1 LESSPFF
8 SYPNT
13 IKTEK
18 ERIMLV
24 TKPYLRERAVT
35 YARKYAFGQNPI
47 FGNFRGIGGNCTNF
61 VSQCIYAGSC
71 VMNYTPTFGWYYVSL
86 EDRSPS
92 WTGVQFFYNF
102 MIDNKGVGPFGKEAG
117 LDEMEIGDV
126 IQLGNNQDG
135 FYHTLLIVGFE
146 GEDPLVAAQTDDA
159 FARPL
164 STYSYDFS
172 RFIKI
177 LGVRLDVEI
186 KDDCFESVLGGIAII
201 PGATSRAGA

>member
-1 LESSPFF
+1 
-8 SYPNT
+8 
-13 IKTEK
+13 
-18 ERIMLV
+18 MLV
-24 TKPYLRERAVT
+24 TKPYLRERAVV

-86 EDRSPS
+86 DDRSPS

-102 MIDNKGVGPFGKEAG
+102 MIDNMGVGPFGKEATA
-117 LDEMEIGDV
+117 DEVEIGDV

-159 FARPL
+159 YARPL
-164 STYSYDFS
+164 STYTYDFS

-177 LGVRLDVEI
+177 LGVRFESEV
-186 KDDCFESVLGGIAII
+186 KDDCFDSVLGGIAIV
-201 PGATSRAGA
+201 PNASSPTLSD

>member
-1 LESSPFF
+1 
-8 SYPNT
+8 
-13 IKTEK
+13 
-18 ERIMLV
+18 MLV
-24 TKPYLRERAVT
+24 IKPYLRERAVT

-71 VMNYTPTFGWYYVSL
+71 VMNYTPTFGWYYISL
-86 EDRSPS
+86 NDRSPS

-102 MIDNKGVGPFGKEAG
+102 ITGNEDIGPFGKEVGA
-117 LDEMEIGDV
+117 DEIEIGDV
-126 IQLGNNQDG
+126 IQLGNDQDG
-135 FYHTLLIVGFE
+135 FYHTLLVVGFE

-159 FARPL
+159 YARPL

-177 LGVRLDVEI
+177 LGVRFDCDV
-186 KDDCFESVLGGIAII
+186 KDDCFDSVLNGVAII
-201 PGATSRAGA
+201 PNASSPT

>member
-1 LESSPFF
+1 
-8 SYPNT
+8 
-13 IKTEK
+13 
-18 ERIMLV
+18 MLV
-24 TKPYLRERAVT
+24 IKPYLRERALT
-35 YARKYAFGQNPI
+35 YAKKYAFGQNPI

-102 MIDNKGVGPFGKEAG
+102 MVENTDVGPFGKEVG
-117 LDEMEIGDV
+117 PDEIEIGDV
-126 IQLGNNQDG
+126 IQLGNERDG
-135 FYHTLLIVGFE
+135 FYHTLLVVGFE

-159 FARPL
+159 YARPL

-177 LGVRLDVEI
+177 LGVRVEVELR
-186 KDDCFESVLGGIAII
+186 DDCFNSVLNGIAIVT
-201 PGATSRAGA
+201 PESRSTDART

>member
-1 LESSPFF
+1 
-8 SYPNT
+8 
-13 IKTEK
+13 
-18 ERIMLV
+18 MLV
-24 TKPYLRERAVT
+24 TKPYLRERAVS

-71 VMNYTPTFGWYYVSL
+71 TMNYTPTFGWYYISL
-86 EDRSPS
+86 DDRSPS

-102 MIDNKGVGPFGKEAG
+102 MIDNKDVGPYGREAS

-177 LGVRLDVEI
+177 LGVRVDVEI
-186 KDDCFESVLGGIAII
+186 RDDCFNSVLNGIAII
-201 PGATSRAGA
+201 TPESKETDATV